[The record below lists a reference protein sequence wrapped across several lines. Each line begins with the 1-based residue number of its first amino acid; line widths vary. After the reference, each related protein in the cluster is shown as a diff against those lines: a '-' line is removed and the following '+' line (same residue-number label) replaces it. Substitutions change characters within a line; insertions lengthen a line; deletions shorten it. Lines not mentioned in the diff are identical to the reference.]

1 MHSTTAFLHREATHM
16 KKEYVGKMIVVIISE
31 DRGET
36 QTAKGRIIEVF
47 NEDKFEIVDKW
58 GNRSVWIESNIKGY
72 KFLGDL

>member
-1 MHSTTAFLHREATHM
+1 M